1 MKIIIDKREA
11 KLIEKINE
19 LLPLYKF
26 ENVELITD
34 VLDLGDILVK
44 NDDEEL
50 LLIERKTIAD
60 LLSSIKDG
68 RYAEQS
74 LRLYNNELPNNRIV
88 YLVEGVV
95 PGSVKNI
102 IYSTM
107 TSLNVFKG
115 FSIMKTNHI
124 DETAD
129 WLLIMVDKMNR
140 SIKNNK
146 KPFST
151 ENVTYCDVIKTIKK
165 DNINKENIGEIM
177 LMQIPGIS
185 AILAKAILEKF
196 ENFHDFIIK
205 INENPSCLDGMT
217 YNSNGKERKINK
229 NCIESIKEYLANF

>member
-26 ENVELITD
+26 ENVELITE
-34 VLDLGDILVK
+34 VLNLGDILVK
-44 NDDEEL
+44 NDDHDL

-229 NCIESIKEYLANF
+229 NSIESIKEYLANF

>member
-1 MKIIIDKREA
+1 MKIIIDKREV
-11 KLIEKINE
+11 KLIEKVNE

-26 ENVELITD
+26 ENVEIITE

-74 LRLYNNELPNNRIV
+74 LRLYNNNLPNNRIM
-88 YLVEGVV
+88 YLVEGVI
-95 PGSVKNI
+95 PSSSKNI
-102 IYSTM
+102 IYSTL

-115 FSIMKTNHI
+115 FSIMKTGSI

-140 SIKNNK
+140 SIKNK
-146 KPFST
+146 KKQFST
-151 ENVTYCDVIKTIKK
+151 ETVTYCDVIKTIKK
-165 DNINKENIGEIM
+165 ENINKENIGEIM

-185 AILAKAILEKF
+185 AILAKAILKHF
-196 ENFHDFIIK
+196 DNFHDFIKK
-205 INENPSCLDGMT
+205 INENPSYLDGMT
-217 YNSNGKERKINK
+217 YDSNGKQRKINK
-229 NCIESIKEYLANF
+229 NCIASIKEYLSF

>member
-140 SIKNNK
+140 RSK
-146 KPFST
+146 
-151 ENVTYCDVIKTIKK
+151 
-165 DNINKENIGEIM
+165 
-177 LMQIPGIS
+177 L
-185 AILAKAILEKF
+185 
-196 ENFHDFIIK
+196 
-205 INENPSCLDGMT
+205 
-217 YNSNGKERKINK
+217 
-229 NCIESIKEYLANF
+229 

>member
-1 MKIIIDKREA
+1 MFEA

-34 VLDLGDILVK
+34 VLNLGDILVK

-95 PGSVKNI
+95 PGSVKKH
-102 IYSTM
+102 Y
-107 TSLNVFKG
+107 LF
-115 FSIMKTNHI
+115 
-124 DETAD
+124 
-129 WLLIMVDKMNR
+129 
-140 SIKNNK
+140 NN
-146 KPFST
+146 
-151 ENVTYCDVIKTIKK
+151 D
-165 DNINKENIGEIM
+165 
-177 LMQIPGIS
+177 
-185 AILAKAILEKF
+185 
-196 ENFHDFIIK
+196 IIK
-205 INENPSCLDGMT
+205 CSFICSINSV
-217 YNSNGKERKINK
+217 
-229 NCIESIKEYLANF
+229 